1 MFNIRV
7 TDFIEGKELK
17 AKEKEAMINF
27 FKESLAKAEE
37 NLKGTQLLLK
47 DERNHNV
54 KKYLNEQIEKSTEAI
69 EGLQLLITE
78 KEKELKE
85 YE

>member
-1 MFNIRV
+1 MKILSKV
-7 TDFIEGKELK
+7 
-17 AKEKEAMINF
+17 EKEGMINF
-27 FKESLAKAEE
+27 FKESLTKAEE

-47 DERNHNV
+47 GERNHEV
-54 KKYLNEQIEKSTEAI
+54 KKYLKDQENKIKEGI

-85 YE
+85 YSDV

>member
-1 MFNIRV
+1 MKI
-7 TDFIEGKELK
+7 LSK
-17 AKEKEAMINF
+17 AEKEGMINF

-47 DERNHNV
+47 GERDHEV
-54 KKYLNEQIEKSTEAI
+54 KKYLKDQENKIKEGI

-85 YE
+85 YFDV

>member
-1 MFNIRV
+1 MKI
-7 TDFIEGKELK
+7 LSK
-17 AKEKEAMINF
+17 AEKEGMINF
-27 FKESLAKAEE
+27 FKESLVKAEE

-47 DERNHNV
+47 GERNHNV
-54 KKYLNEQIEKSTEAI
+54 KKYLNEQIGKSTETI

>member
-1 MFNIRV
+1 MKI
-7 TDFIEGKELK
+7 LSK
-17 AKEKEAMINF
+17 AEKEGMINF
-27 FKESLAKAEE
+27 FKDSLVKAEE

-47 DERNHNV
+47 GERNHNV

-69 EGLQLLITE
+69 EGLKLLITE

>member
-1 MFNIRV
+1 MKI
-7 TDFIEGKELK
+7 LSK
-17 AKEKEAMINF
+17 AEKEGMINF

-47 DERNHNV
+47 GERDHEV
-54 KKYLNEQIEKSTEAI
+54 KKYLKDQENKIKEGI

>member
-1 MFNIRV
+1 MKILSKV
-7 TDFIEGKELK
+7 
-17 AKEKEAMINF
+17 EKEGMINF
-27 FKESLAKAEE
+27 FKDSLAKAEE

-47 DERNHNV
+47 GERNHEV
-54 KKYLNEQIEKSTEAI
+54 KKYLKDQENKIKEGI

-85 YE
+85 YPDV

>member
-1 MFNIRV
+1 MKI
-7 TDFIEGKELK
+7 LSK
-17 AKEKEAMINF
+17 AEKEGMINF

-47 DERNHNV
+47 GERDHEV
-54 KKYLNEQIEKSTEAI
+54 KKYLKDQENKIKEGI
-69 EGLQLLITE
+69 EGLQ

-85 YE
+85 YFDV

>member
-1 MFNIRV
+1 MKILSKV
-7 TDFIEGKELK
+7 
-17 AKEKEAMINF
+17 EKEGMINF
-27 FKESLAKAEE
+27 FKDSLTKAEE

-47 DERNHNV
+47 GERNHNV

>member
-1 MFNIRV
+1 MKI
-7 TDFIEGKELK
+7 LSK
-17 AKEKEAMINF
+17 AEKEGMINF

-47 DERNHNV
+47 GERDHEV
-54 KKYLNEQIEKSTEAI
+54 KKYLKDQENKIKEGI
-69 EGLQLLITE
+69 EGLKLLITE

>member
-1 MFNIRV
+1 MTTAFN
-7 TDFIEGKELK
+7 TLKDIE
-17 AKEKEAMINF
+17 
-27 FKESLAKAEE
+27 
-37 NLKGTQLLLK
+37 LLLK
-47 DERNHNV
+47 GERNHNV

>member
-1 MFNIRV
+1 MKI
-7 TDFIEGKELK
+7 LSK
-17 AKEKEAMINF
+17 AEKEGMINF

-47 DERNHNV
+47 GERNHNV
-54 KKYLNEQIEKSTEAI
+54 KKYLNEQIEKSTETI

>member
-1 MFNIRV
+1 MKILSKV
-7 TDFIEGKELK
+7 
-17 AKEKEAMINF
+17 EKEGMINF

-47 DERNHNV
+47 GERNHEV
-54 KKYLNEQIEKSTEAI
+54 KKYLKEQENKIKEGI

-85 YE
+85 YPDV